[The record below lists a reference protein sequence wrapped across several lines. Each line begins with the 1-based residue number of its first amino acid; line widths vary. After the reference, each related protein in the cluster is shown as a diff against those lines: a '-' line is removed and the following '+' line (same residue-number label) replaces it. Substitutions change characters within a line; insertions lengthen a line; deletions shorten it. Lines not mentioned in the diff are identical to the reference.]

1 MWPRGTKPDG
11 HAVLMKATGLIW
23 ILESG
28 KCQDGERGRVWGDRK
43 KRERD
48 GRKEAVSECAK
59 MNLFL
64 EDSASSSVIYVSC
77 RNNRAP
83 SLLFQVV

>member
-1 MWPRGTKPDG
+1 V
-11 HAVLMKATGLIW
+11 VLMEATGLIW

-28 KCQDGERGRVWGDRK
+28 KCQDGEAGEYGVTGRG
-43 KRERD
+43 ETD
-48 GRKEAVSECAK
+48 GRKEAVSECVK

-64 EDSASSSVIYVSC
+64 ENSASSSVIYVSC

-83 SLLFQVV
+83 SLLLQVV